1 MIPELAE
8 ITEKFT
14 NRAKSHDEQASNQRA
29 FAADFERAI
38 QEYITTGITVFPSNL
53 RWALVSQGDK
63 PRPYIRNLATALKR
77 PFIHAE
83 ELNNGLIELQVA
95 RSDRLSDVVAGFLLV
110 AKELKAPPHWNTGSE
125 PVFRCD
131 TGGTWRV
138 WFNGDVGKE
147 IFNHFVNKV
156 RTDPVTRIILK
167 LA

>member
-1 MIPELAE
+1 MIPQLAE
-8 ITEKFT
+8 ITEKFIT
-14 NRAKSHDEQASNQRA
+14 NAESYEAHAARQRN
-29 FAADFERAI
+29 FAADFEQAT
-38 QEYITTGITVFPSNL
+38 QEYIDTGITVFTHHL
-53 RWALVSQGDK
+53 RNALSHHGEK
-63 PRPYIRNLATALKR
+63 PRPYIRTLATTLKR

-83 ELNNGLIELQVA
+83 VLHDGLIELQVA

-110 AKELKAPPHWNTGSE
+110 AKEISSPPGWATYSD
-125 PVFRCD
+125 PVLRCD

-138 WFNGDVGKE
+138 WFNGDVGRE